1 MTALRPFLS
10 VLIPAYN
17 EEAGLERGV
26 EAVRSKLEALHLDA
40 EILVVDDGSRDR
52 TGQIADDL
60 AARHPQLRVFHHAVN
75 RGIGAG
81 FLTGIQQARGEWLVL
96 IPADLA
102 MDLDELR
109 KYLDAAPHADIVVGV
124 CSVHGDY
131 TLFRRLVHWANI
143 RLIQILFGM
152 TEQQFQYIN
161 LYRMSALREI
171 EIEYWRSAFF
181 HAEVMIKAKALG
193 RRFVEV
199 TVRYVPRATGHATGA
214 RGRLIARTVRD
225 IFHFW
230 LRWVARGPVQV
241 SRRRGASNPG
251 QT

>member
-1 MTALRPFLS
+1 MTILRPFLS

-17 EEAGLERGV
+17 EEAGLEQSV
-26 EAVRSKLEALHLDA
+26 EAVLRNLESLHVDA

-52 TGQIADDL
+52 TGQVADAL
-60 AARHPQLRVFHHAVN
+60 ADKHPQVRAFHHAVN

-81 FLTGIQQARGEWLVL
+81 FLTGIEQARGEWLIL

-102 MDLDELR
+102 MDLGELR
-109 KYLDAAPHADIVVGV
+109 KYLDAAPRADIVVGV
-124 CSVHGDY
+124 CSVRADY
-131 TLFRRLVHWANI
+131 SLFRRWVHWTNI

-152 TEQQFQYIN
+152 QEHQFHYIN

-171 EIEYWRSAFF
+171 EVEYWRSAFF

-193 RRFVEV
+193 RRCVEV
-199 TVRYVPRATGHATGA
+199 TVQYVPRATGHATGA
-214 RGRLIARTVRD
+214 RGRLIVRTVRD

-230 LRWVARGPVQV
+230 LRWVAQGPVRV
-241 SRRRGASNPG
+241 STPRGFRQS
-251 QT
+251 